1 MTKTNKPSSPQ
12 DPQTTGPRV
21 IEFIESFC
29 RITKGRNAGQLIQL
43 RSWQKEIINELF
55 EIDGATNRRRYVR
68 ALLGLP
74 RKNGKSLLG
83 AALALYFLIADGEVG
98 AEIYSVAG
106 TRDQARIVF
115 NTARDMVKM
124 DPQLSQVVKCMQY
137 HLEGPNNSTY
147 KVISAD
153 AAGAEGLNPHAVIF
167 DELHVQPNDK
177 LWNTMNLGSGTR
189 EQPLV
194 LAITT
199 AGVKTDTTGQDSIC
213 YRLYQYG
220 KKINAGEVD
229 DTAFY
234 CRWFEPKD
242 SDCDYK
248 DPEIWKSANP
258 AFGDFLRV
266 NDFENAVKV
275 TPENEF
281 RTKRLNQWVSSQ
293 QAWLPGGEFERR
305 ADRTR
310 VVSEGTEIVLFFD
323 GSYSG
328 DSTGLVGITIE
339 ERPHI
344 FVVSSWEKPLE
355 TVDWRIDIAEVEDVI
370 REACQRWQVRE
381 VACDPY
387 RWARTMQAL
396 EGEGWPIVE
405 YNTGQPARMVTACA
419 KFFDAVMDNKL
430 THDGDPRLI
439 RHIDNCVLKTDR
451 IGPRIVK
458 ENKDSPR
465 KIDLAV
471 CAVGGF
477 DRATFYSGDQGAPDA
492 FFFIG

>member
-1 MTKTNKPSSPQ
+1 MQPNQPASPQ

-29 RITKGRNAGQLIQL
+29 RITKGRNAGQLIKL
-43 RSWQKEIINELF
+43 RDWQKEIINDLF
-55 EIDGATNRRRYVR
+55 EINPQTNRRRYVR

-83 AALALYFLIADGEVG
+83 SALALYFLIADGEVG

-137 HLEGPNNSTY
+137 HLEGPNNSSY
-147 KVISAD
+147 RVISAD

-189 EQPLV
+189 DEPLV

-199 AGVKTDTTGQDSIC
+199 AGIKTDTTGQDSIC

-229 DTAFY
+229 DTAFF
-234 CRWFEPKD
+234 CRWFEPAEA
-242 SDCDYK
+242 DCDFK
-248 DPEIWKSANP
+248 EPEVWRCANP

-266 NDFENAVKV
+266 DDFENAVKV

-293 QAWLPGGEFERR
+293 QAWLPGGEFAKL
-305 ADRTR
+305 ADSTR
-310 VVSEGTEIVLFFD
+310 DVPEGTEVILFFD

-344 FVVSSWEKPLE
+344 FVVGAWEKPIE
-355 TVDWRIDIAEVEDVI
+355 EVDWRVDIEEVEQTI
-370 REACQRWQVRE
+370 RDACQRWQVRE
-381 VACDPY
+381 VDCDPY

-396 EGEGWPIVE
+396 EVEGWPIVE
-405 YNTGQPARMVTACA
+405 FNTAQPARMVTACA
-419 KFFDAVMDNKL
+419 KFYDAVMDGKL
-430 THDGDPRLI
+430 SHDGDPRLI

-477 DRATFYSGDQGAPDA
+477 DRATFYAGEGDVPEP
-492 FFFIG
+492 FFFLN